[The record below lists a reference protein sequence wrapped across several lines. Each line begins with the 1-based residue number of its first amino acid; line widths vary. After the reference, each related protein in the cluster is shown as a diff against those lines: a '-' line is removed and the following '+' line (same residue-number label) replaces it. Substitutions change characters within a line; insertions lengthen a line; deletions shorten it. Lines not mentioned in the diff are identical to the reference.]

1 MQRPRP
7 WQDPLFKERDT
18 DDMPKETATDQVR
31 NLFTTASKRQRWLD
45 VEAAL
50 ATAEARLGIVPDAAA
65 RTIVE
70 NARLELLDEVEL
82 DNQERLT
89 GHVMVPIIR
98 ELSRVTGPEAGGW
111 VHWGATTQNIQQSGD
126 TVGILKALDAVEEQ
140 VIRVIRALM
149 DLARKH
155 ADTLMAGRTHWQQAV
170 PITFGYKA
178 ACWLDPMLRHLTRLD
193 ELRPRLA
200 VSMTGGAAGTFATF
214 GELGPQVQQL
224 VAQELG
230 LLPMPVAGRGIV
242 DHFAEFVS
250 VLALIAASSSQI
262 GGEVSRLMAAEFGEL
277 CEEIPP
283 GDVGSSTM
291 PQKRNPKLSGGVVT
305 NAAIVQAAAPMALE
319 AMIQSH
325 EVDGARSA
333 LMDHAVMTAAVH
345 ATETLNLLAELLVGL
360 HVFPERM
367 KDNLALTHGLISAE
381 AVMMSLAG
389 FVGRQE
395 AHDTVHHAA
404 TEAATTGTDFLD
416 VLRKDPRVTGV
427 LSEEE
432 LGRLLD
438 PARHTGLSARLAH
451 ETVSRAEQALVG
463 R

>member
-1 MQRPRP
+1 M
-7 WQDPLFKERDT
+7 LT
-18 DDMPKETATDQVR
+18 TCATDQVR
-31 NLFTTASKRQRWLD
+31 DLFTKTSKRQRWLD

-50 ATAEARLGIVPDAAA
+50 AKAEARLGIVPEAAA
-65 RTIVE
+65 RTIAE
-70 NARLELLDEVEL
+70 NARLELLDEAEL

-140 VIRVIRALM
+140 SIHVIRALVE
-149 DLARKH
+149 LALNH

-170 PITFGYKA
+170 PITFGYKV

-193 ELRPRLA
+193 QLRPRLA

-214 GELGPQVQQL
+214 GGKGPQVQQL
-224 VAQELG
+224 VAEELG
-230 LLPMPVAGRGIV
+230 LLPMPVPGRGIV

-250 VLALIAASSSQI
+250 VLALMAASSSQI
-262 GGEVSRLMAAEFGEL
+262 AGEVSRLMAAEYGEL
-277 CEEIPP
+277 SEEIPE

-345 ATETLNLLAELLVGL
+345 GTETLRLLADLLGGL

-367 KDNLALTHGLISAE
+367 KDNLGLTHGLISAE
-381 AVMMSLAG
+381 AVMMGLAG
-389 FVGRQE
+389 FMGRQE
-395 AHDTVHHAA
+395 AHDIVHHAA
-404 TEAATTGTDFLD
+404 TEAVTTGTDFLD
-416 VLRKDPRVTGV
+416 VLRKDTRVTGV
-427 LSEEE
+427 LDEEE

-438 PARHTGLSARLAH
+438 PVHHTGLSAQLAR
-451 ETVSRAEQALVG
+451 ETASRAELMLAG

>member
-1 MQRPRP
+1 MI
-7 WQDPLFKERDT
+7 T
-18 DDMPKETATDQVR
+18 ETATDQVR
-31 NLFTTASKRQRWLD
+31 DLFTKASKRQRWLD

-50 ATAEARLGIVPDAAA
+50 AKVEAKLGIVPEAAA
-65 RTIVE
+65 RTIVQ
-70 NARLELLDEVEL
+70 NARLELLDEAEL
-82 DNQERLT
+82 DAQERVT

-126 TVGILKALDAVEEQ
+126 TVGIVKALDAVEEQ
-140 VIRVIRALM
+140 SVRVIRALI
-149 DLARKH
+149 DLTRKH
-155 ADTLMAGRTHWQQAV
+155 AETLMAGRTHWQQAV
-170 PITFGYKA
+170 PITFGYKT

-193 ELRPRLA
+193 ELRPRLG
-200 VSMTGGAAGTFATF
+200 VSMMGGAAGTFATF
-214 GELGPQVQQL
+214 GEPGPKVQEL
-224 VAQELG
+224 VALELG
-230 LLPMPVAGRGIV
+230 LLPMAVPGRGIV

-262 GGEVSRLMAAEFGEL
+262 AGEVSRLMGVEFGEL

-305 NAAIVQAAAPMALE
+305 HAAIVQAAAPMALE

-333 LMDHAVMTAAVH
+333 LMDHAVMTAVVH
-345 ATETLNLLAELLVGL
+345 GTETLSQLAGLLEGL

-367 KDNLALTHGLISAE
+367 KENLALTHGLISAE

-395 AHDTVHHAA
+395 AHDIVHRAA
-404 TEAATTGTDFLD
+404 TEAATSGTDFLE
-416 VLRKDPRVTGV
+416 VLRKDPQITG
-427 LSEEE
+427 LLAEEE
-432 LGRLLD
+432 LGELLD
-438 PARHTGLSARLAH
+438 PARHAGLSSQLAN
-451 ETVSRAEQALVG
+451 ETATRAEQMLVL